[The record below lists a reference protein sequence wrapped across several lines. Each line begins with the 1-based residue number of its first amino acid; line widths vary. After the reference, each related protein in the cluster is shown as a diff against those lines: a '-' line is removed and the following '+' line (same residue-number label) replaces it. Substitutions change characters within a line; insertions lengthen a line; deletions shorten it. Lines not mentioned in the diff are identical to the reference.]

1 MKDVGHNSFSV
12 RRCKIILDAVKR
24 DHTKAKEYQNY
35 RDVITRGLVKDLQHY
50 DEQLK
55 AVDKELEQLYHDLG
69 CTLAT
74 MPGMNITTAVKIM
87 SEIGDVNRFPNPAKL
102 AQFAGIAPI
111 KLSSA
116 GKGKDKASK
125 QGNRRL
131 QATLYFLAIQMIQVS
146 TKGKARNPI
155 FRDYY
160 DRKLAEDQL

>member
-1 MKDVGHNSFSV
+1 
-12 RRCKIILDAVKR
+12 
-24 DHTKAKEYQNY
+24 
-35 RDVITRGLVKDLQHY
+35 
-50 DEQLK
+50 
-55 AVDKELEQLYHDLG
+55 
-69 CTLAT
+69 
-74 MPGMNITTAVKIM
+74 M
-87 SEIGDVNRFPNPAKL
+87 SEIGDVNRFPNPANL
-102 AQFAGIAPI
+102 AQFAGIAPT

-160 DRKLAEDQL
+160 DGKLAEGKIAKLVLVSIAKRLVNIIYGMLKNKTECRLPSLERGEVTE